1 MGTSQTNENKDI
13 GYVEVDHD
21 PTHPEI
27 YKSEHLRV
35 YIATIQPGEST
46 LYHRHSED
54 TVYIVLEGGT
64 MSTKNL
70 KGYKRS
76 STYFPHSF
84 PFYNKFWFAV
94 QTIFT
99 GSVSLPKKLFFLML
113 NKKRDAIHKVSASSR
128 NSTDMRLMG
137 VEIIGRY
144 GHCRPV
150 TLDHNL
156 YKKEYEEDNFSIFSL
171 KLKAGGASGIHSCA
185 FPCFIVCV
193 NGFADI
199 NIENQHTPQ
208 FEHHILK
215 TGDFL
220 STESLKTI
228 NIKNEGNETLEMVVI
243 ALQ

>member
-1 MGTSQTNENKDI
+1 MGTSHANENKNI
-13 GYVEVDHD
+13 GYVEVAHD

-27 YKSEHLRV
+27 YKSEHLRI
-35 YIATIQPGEST
+35 YIATIPPGKST

-54 TVYIVLEGGT
+54 TVYIVLEGGKIR
-64 MSTKNL
+64 TKNY

-76 STYFPHSF
+76 STYFPRSF

-113 NKKRDAIHKVSASSR
+113 NKKQDAIHKVSASSR

-156 YKKEYEEDNFSIFSL
+156 YKKEYEEDNFSVFSF
-171 KLKAGGASGIHSCA
+171 KMTAGRTSGIHSFA
-185 FPCFIVCV
+185 FPFFILCV

-199 NIENQHTPQ
+199 DVENGHTTQ
-208 FEHHILK
+208 LEHHSLK

-220 STESLKTI
+220 SLESLKTI
-228 NIKNEGNETLEMVVI
+228 NIKTERNEILEMILIV
-243 ALQ
+243 LQ

>member
-1 MGTSQTNENKDI
+1 METSHTNENKNT
-13 GYVEVDHD
+13 GYVEVALD

-35 YIATIQPGEST
+35 YIATIPPGKST

-64 MSTKNL
+64 MSTKNF

-76 STYFPHSF
+76 STDFPRSF

-113 NKKRDAIHKVSASSR
+113 NKKQDAIHKVSASSR

-150 TLDHNL
+150 ILDHNL
-156 YKKEYEEDNFSIFSL
+156 YKKEYETDNFSVFFL
-171 KLKAGGASGIHSCA
+171 KVKAGGASGTHSFA
-185 FPCFIVCV
+185 FPLFIICV
-193 NGFADI
+193 SGFADI
-199 NIENQHTPQ
+199 DVENGHTTQ
-208 FEHHILK
+208 LEHHSLK

-220 STESLKTI
+220 SVESLKTI
-228 NIKNEGNETLEMVVI
+228 NIKNERNEILEMI
-243 ALQ
+243 LIMLQ